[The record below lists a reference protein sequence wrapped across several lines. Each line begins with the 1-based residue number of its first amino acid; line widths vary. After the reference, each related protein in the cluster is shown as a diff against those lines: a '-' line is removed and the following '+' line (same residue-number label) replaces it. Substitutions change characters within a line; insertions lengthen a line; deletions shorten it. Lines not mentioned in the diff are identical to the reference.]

1 MTSTDPHVQPFLN
14 YNYYK
19 EEEDLRRMREA
30 VRLCIDICEQT
41 SFEGILLDLVN
52 PTTSDLT
59 SDETLNE
66 WLKRNTGTSH
76 HISGTCKMGPES
88 DPMAVVDQYAHR
100 SEEHTSELQSQ

>member
-1 MTSTDPHVQPFLN
+1 MCIRD
-14 YNYYK
+14 
-19 EEEDLRRMREA
+19 
-30 VRLCIDICEQT
+30 RLCIDICEQT

-76 HISGTCKMGPES
+76 HISGTCKMGPNPTRWLWS
-88 DPMAVVDQYAHR
+88 TSMPTCAV
-100 SEEHTSELQSQ
+100 